1 MEFSSPKIKRVLH
14 FLKKSFSYISGNET
28 LKKLLLIFQE
38 KNFPSSKNKK
48 NRSEKIS
55 YIFSKKSFSYISG
68 NGTC

>member
-14 FLKKSFSYISGNET
+14 FLKKGFSYISGNET

-48 NRSEKIS
+48 KTI
-55 YIFSKKSFSYISG
+55 
-68 NGTC
+68 